1 MAIGIFNDFTA
12 FSVIRAKL
20 NSMINIIDG
29 TTQASDIQVPVA
41 NVVGAGTAAAADT
54 GTAAGNVPTVAQAD
68 GRYSAATHVH
78 GVATAGVAGF
88 MSGADKV
95 KLDGVEAGAQVNV
108 GTDLGTSYSALDVA
122 ITSSTG
128 LDASLAKVTATTAGV
143 MAAADKVKLDG
154 VQAGAQ
160 VNVGTNLSA
169 GYSNVAVGLGSS
181 TGTGINVVAATNA
194 LAGVMTA
201 ADKAKLDGIAA
212 GAQVNS
218 SRLVFVT
225 SKASAG
231 IVGDGAAHVILSGA
245 LELPSP
251 GWVAVLVTVTQ
262 VWPDPV
268 LQPAD
273 LTQSWT
279 IVLKVNGTTIS
290 SAGGLL
296 PGDTVTL
303 TGGIAIAGGV
313 STVTLEWIAAAT
325 GQTRITVTDRNMV
338 IIGDF
343 T

>member
-1 MAIGIFNDFTA
+1 MAIA
-12 FSVIRAKL
+12 FVKRAVELWRRYTVDNVPASGEHRPIKADIVIWGGKIEQTLDALK
-20 NSMINIIDG
+20 
-29 TTQASDIQVPVA
+29 
-41 NVVGAGTAAAADT
+41 TAAYVDT
-54 GTAAGNVPTVAQAD
+54 GTNATNVLLVSQAD
-68 GRYSAATHVH
+68 ARYSPAAHVH
-78 GVATAGVAGF
+78 GVATSGVAGF
-88 MSGADKV
+88 
-95 KLDGVEAGAQVNV
+95 
-108 GTDLGTSYSALDVA
+108 
-122 ITSSTG
+122 
-128 LDASLAKVTATTAGV
+128 

-154 VQAGAQ
+154 IQAGAQ

-251 GWVAVLVTVTQ
+251 GWVAVMVTVTQ
-262 VWPDPV
+262 VWSDPV
-268 LQPAD
+268 IQPVD
-273 LTQSWT
+273 LAQSWT